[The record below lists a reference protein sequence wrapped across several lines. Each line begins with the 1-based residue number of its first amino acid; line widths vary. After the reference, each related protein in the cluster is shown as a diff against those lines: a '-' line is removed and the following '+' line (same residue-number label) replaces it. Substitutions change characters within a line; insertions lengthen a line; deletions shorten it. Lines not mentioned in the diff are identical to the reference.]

1 MSVIELNPTNCQN
14 CYKCI
19 RECPIKAIAFK
30 DGRAKIIDR
39 ECILCGIC
47 VQCCPQNAKY
57 IRNDVDEAQTLVT
70 SSQPVYASIAPSWRA
85 WYSEDVTFGMLSDAL
100 KRLGFAGV
108 EETAIGASE
117 TSREYAE
124 LMQKGS
130 MKNIIGT
137 ACSSVVMLIE
147 RKYPEL
153 IKALAPV
160 SSPMMAHARL
170 MRETYGDIKVVFIGP
185 CLSKKDEAADPLAG
199 GLVNVALTF
208 SSVDQWLSQNGVRL
222 DRTDMEAL
230 GVKNTISRLYPKP
243 RGILATIAPEQYGN
257 YRPIAVDGI
266 EPCIE
271 LFDAMKNGE
280 LEGVFVEANMCAG
293 ACLGGPIM
301 RMGGKRAVLLEERI
315 TAEPLSQDSRF
326 APSALGQFP
335 HPRVYANRSDK
346 TATPSE
352 EDIKR
357 ILARIGKYTPE
368 QELNCGSCGY
378 PNCRAK
384 AIAVY
389 QGKADINMCLPFFRE
404 RAENMSNM
412 VMEHSP
418 NAIIAFDSD
427 QMVQEL
433 NPSAEGMFHVSRN
446 EIMGMPIPEFYGES
460 AFAEAKES
468 GRPVSKRAQLFSN
481 NHSVEETFIYI
492 REHNMYLAFVKD
504 ISGEEQ
510 RQEELAALRA
520 HTIDT
525 AQQVIDKQ
533 MRVAQEIASLLG
545 ETTAET
551 KVALTNLKKSMD
563 VTSGVPAKK

>member
-30 DGRAKIIDR
+30 DGRAKIIDK

-57 IRNDVDEAQTLVT
+57 IRNDVDAVKALIE
-70 SSQPVYASIAPSWRA
+70 SGKPVYASIAPSWQG
-85 WYSEDVTFGMLSDAL
+85 WYDTDEFGAISDAL
-100 KRLGFAGV
+100 KKLGFAGV
-108 EETAIGASE
+108 EETAIGAAE

-124 LMQKGS
+124 LMKTGS

-153 IKALAPV
+153 IKALSPV

-170 MRETYGDIKVVFIGP
+170 MRETYGDIKVVFVGP

-199 GLVNVALTF
+199 GLVNQALTF
-208 SSVDQWLSQNGVRL
+208 SSL
-222 DRTDMEAL
+222 DRWLREENITLGTIDQDAL
-230 GVKNTISRLYPKP
+230 GVKNRKSRLYPKP
-243 RGILATIAPEQYGN
+243 RGILATIPSEQFGK
-257 YRPIAVDGI
+257 YRPMAVDGI
-266 EPCIE
+266 FRCIE

-280 LEGVFVEANMCAG
+280 LENVFVEANICAG
-293 ACLGGPIM
+293 SCLGGPIM
-301 RMGGKRAVLLEERI
+301 RMGGKRSMLLEERI
-315 TAEPLSQDSRF
+315 TDRPLSHDDIC
-326 APSALGQFP
+326 APTAATQFP
-335 HPRVYANRSDK
+335 HPRVFANRADK
-346 TATPSE
+346 APIPSE
-352 EDIKR
+352 EDIKK

-418 NAIIAFDSD
+418 NAIIAFDHELL
-427 QMVQEL
+427 VQEL
-433 NPSAEGMFHVSRN
+433 NPNAEEMFRVSRA
-446 EIMGMPIPEFYGES
+446 EIMNMPIPEFYGET
-460 AFAEAKES
+460 AFDEAKKT
-468 GRPVSKRAQLFSN
+468 GKAVSKKARLFSN
-481 NHSVEETFIYI
+481 NHSVEETYIYI

-504 ISGEEQ
+504 ISDEEK
-510 RQEELAALRA
+510 RQNELAQLRA

-551 KVALTNLKKSMD
+551 KVALTNLKRSM
-563 VTSGVPAKK
+563 SGEAGNTPR

>member
-1 MSVIELNPTNCQN
+1 MSVIQLNPTNCQN

-30 DGRAKIIDR
+30 DGRAKIIEK
-39 ECILCGIC
+39 ECVLCGIC
-47 VQCCPQNAKY
+47 VQSCPQNAKY
-57 IRNDVDEAQTLVT
+57 IRNDADGVKELLAAGK
-70 SSQPVYASIAPSWRA
+70 PVYASVAPSWRG
-85 WYSEDVTFGMLSDAL
+85 WYPENFGVLSAAL
-100 KRLGFAGV
+100 KQLGFAGV
-108 EETAIGASE
+108 EETAIGAAE

-147 RKYPEL
+147 RKYPDL
-153 IKALAPV
+153 IKALSPV

-199 GLVNVALTF
+199 GLVNFALTF
-208 SSVDQWLSQNGVRL
+208 SSLDNLMDAQGIRL
-222 DRTDMEAL
+222 DRTDIDAL
-230 GVKNTISRLYPKP
+230 GVKNTTARLYPKP
-243 RGILATIAPEQYGN
+243 RGILATIPPEQYGK
-257 YRPIAVDGI
+257 YRPMAVDGI
-266 EPCIE
+266 FRCID
-271 LFDAMKNGE
+271 LFEAMQRGE
-280 LEGVFVEANMCAG
+280 LEGVFVEANICAG

-301 RMGGKRAVLLEERI
+301 RLGGKRAILLEEHI
-315 TAEPLSQDSRF
+315 TDEPLQHDTHI
-326 APSALGQFP
+326 APTAIGQFP
-335 HPRVYANRSDK
+335 HPRVFANRSDK
-346 TATPSE
+346 TAMPSE

-357 ILARIGKYTPE
+357 ILGRIGKHTPE

-404 RAENMSNM
+404 RAENLSNM

-433 NPSAEGMFHVSRN
+433 NPTAEEMFKVSRHD
-446 EIMGMPIPEFYGES
+446 IMGMPIPEFYGENGFED
-460 AFAEAKES
+460 ARQAGTPICKRNRLFA
-468 GRPVSKRAQLFSN
+468 N
-481 NHSVEETFIYI
+481 NHAVEETFIYI

-504 ISGEEQ
+504 ISEEEQ
-510 RQEELAALRA
+510 RQEELAELRT

-563 VTSGVPAKK
+563 VTGGAVKK

>member
-30 DGRAKIIDR
+30 DGRAKIIDK

-47 VQCCPQNAKY
+47 VQSCPQNAKY
-57 IRNDVDEAQTLVT
+57 IRNDADTVRGLLALEK
-70 SSQPVYASIAPSWRA
+70 PVYASIAPSWQG
-85 WYSEDVTFGMLSDAL
+85 WYDNDDFGVISAAL

-108 EETAIGASE
+108 EETAIGAAE

-124 LMQKGS
+124 LMEKGS

-137 ACSSVVMLIE
+137 ACSSVVMLVE

-153 IKALAPV
+153 VKALSPV

-170 MRETYGDIKVVFIGP
+170 MREAYGDIKVVFIGP

-199 GLVNVALTF
+199 GLVNCALTF
-208 SSVDQWLSQNGVRL
+208 SSL
-222 DRTDMEAL
+222 DRWLAEAGIPL
-230 GVKNTISRLYPKP
+230 SGEDRGAVGVKNSVARLYPRP
-243 RGILATIAPEQYGN
+243 RGILATIPEKQYGK
-257 YRPIAVDGI
+257 YRPMAVDGI
-266 EPCIE
+266 FRCIE
-271 LFDAMKNGE
+271 LFDALKNGE
-280 LEGVFVEANMCAG
+280 LENVFVEANICAG
-293 ACLGGPIM
+293 GCFGGPIM
-301 RMGGKRAVLLEERI
+301 RMGGKRAMLLENRVSAAALSHDERPAD
-315 TAEPLSQDSRF
+315 TTQM
-326 APSALGQFP
+326 QFP
-335 HPRVYANRSDK
+335 HPRVFANRTDRAPVP
-346 TATPSE
+346 TE
-352 EDIKR
+352 EEIIK
-357 ILARIGKYTPE
+357 ILSRIGKYTPE

-378 PNCRAK
+378 STCRAK
-384 AIAVY
+384 AIAVH
-389 QGKADINMCLPFFRE
+389 QGKADINMCLPFFRD

-427 QMVQEL
+427 LMVQEL
-433 NPSAEGMFHVSRN
+433 NPTAEDMLHVSRA
-446 EIMGMPIPEFYGES
+446 EIMNMPVPEFYGET
-460 AFAEAKES
+460 AFEEAKNT
-468 GRPVSKRAQLFSN
+468 GKIVTKKNHLFSN

-492 REHNMYLAFVKD
+492 REHNMYLAFIKD
-504 ISGEEQ
+504 ISGEEK
-510 RQEELAALRA
+510 RQEELAELRT

-551 KVALTNLKKSMD
+551 KVALTNLKKSM
-563 VTSGVPAKK
+563 GGANGAHK